1 MTCLELKTASQKS
14 RICEM
19 EGSLNMAHENSAKI
33 RKQAMV
39 YQEKIA
45 FLSKEVKQLR
55 VIRIHGWLGCRDNL
69 IQLVQL
75 VPGMYRGSPGFSLQN
90 NLRNHMHKN

>member
-1 MTCLELKTASQKS
+1 MSKENQLLTCLELKTASQKS

-19 EGSLNMAHENSAKI
+19 EGSLNMAHDNSAKI

-45 FLSKEVKQLR
+45 FLSKEVKKLC
-55 VIRIHGWLGCRDNL
+55 VVRI
-69 IQLVQL
+69 
-75 VPGMYRGSPGFSLQN
+75 YRLF
-90 NLRNHMHKN
+90 

>member
-1 MTCLELKTASQKS
+1 MLTCLELKTASQKS
-14 RICEM
+14 RISEM

-45 FLSKEVKQLR
+45 SLNKEVKTVLTLVRPADTSFKITLR
-55 VIRIHGWLGCRDNL
+55 ETSINDVKHI
-69 IQLVQL
+69 
-75 VPGMYRGSPGFSLQN
+75 
-90 NLRNHMHKN
+90 

>member
-19 EGSLNMAHENSAKI
+19 EGSLNMAHDNSAKI

-45 FLSKEVKQLR
+45 FLSKEVKQLCVVR
-55 VIRIHGWLGCRDNL
+55 IYRWFSICSRDDLSLVI
-69 IQLVQL
+69 
-75 VPGMYRGSPGFSLQN
+75 PN
-90 NLRNHMHKN
+90 NKTLEH